1 MNMVKG
7 MCCFPKR
14 ITCLIAI
21 VLCLFAFLDAKGQD
35 SSQLDLLR
43 EAYEKNS
50 SELLFDF
57 FDRWSAEIQSN
68 EEEGEAKDLYIAEA
82 HQVFKAFYQPLKLKE
97 IGYGSDMYDD
107 SPYFIVQGK
116 LRKISLAEQIVIPE
130 EEDSFLVARIRQNFQ
145 GDNSKLKEWIEAV
158 KNPDNDYKPFYDRE
172 GWWPP
177 FFNISVMTVDS
188 AIEFRPNVQFNDKK
202 TVYLTGEYIRL
213 LNHFCSEDPAFK
225 LDTIDES
232 FFENFNFL
240 SGSKQKLNFLRKA
253 AYVIPGHWGG
263 VQYET
268 FPIADQIIFNPDMTR
283 AVVQWECYY
292 HGGDAVLIKQD
303 GEWVIVGCR
312 RIWIE

>member
-1 MNMVKG
+1 MKVMYY
-7 MCCFPKR
+7 FSRR
-14 ITCLIAI
+14 ITWLIAI
-21 VLCLFAFLDAKGQD
+21 VVCFFALLDAKGQD
-35 SSQLDLLR
+35 SLQLDLLR
-43 EAYEKNS
+43 EAYEKYS

-57 FDRWSAEIQSN
+57 FDHWSAEIQSN
-68 EEEGEAKDLYIAEA
+68 EGEPKDIYVAEA
-82 HQVFKAFYQPLKLKE
+82 EKVFKAFYQPLKLKE
-97 IGYGSDMYDD
+97 IGYDCSDLYNDC
-107 SPYFIVQGK
+107 PYFIVQGK

-145 GDNSKLKEWIEAV
+145 GDDSRLEEWIEAV

-177 FFNISVMTVDS
+177 FFNISVITVDS

-202 TVYLTGEYIRL
+202 TVYLTEEYIRL
-213 LNHFCSEDPAFK
+213 LNQFCTEDPALK

-232 FFENFNFL
+232 PFEHFNSL
-240 SGSKQKLNFLRKA
+240 SRSKQKLNFLRKA
-253 AYVIPGHWGG
+253 ACVIPGHWGG

-303 GEWVIVGCR
+303 EEWIIVGCR

>member
-107 SPYFIVQGK
+107 SPYFIVRGK

-130 EEDSFLVARIRQNFQ
+130 EEDSFLV
-145 GDNSKLKEWIEAV
+145 
-158 KNPDNDYKPFYDRE
+158 
-172 GWWPP
+172 
-177 FFNISVMTVDS
+177 
-188 AIEFRPNVQFNDKK
+188 
-202 TVYLTGEYIRL
+202 
-213 LNHFCSEDPAFK
+213 
-225 LDTIDES
+225 
-232 FFENFNFL
+232 
-240 SGSKQKLNFLRKA
+240 
-253 AYVIPGHWGG
+253 
-263 VQYET
+263 
-268 FPIADQIIFNPDMTR
+268 ADQIIFNPDMTR